1 MLYLTTA
8 DPFDAYTAHRT
19 LTEDRAPN
27 GGLYLPFKMPKL
39 VVSELREKSFG
50 QCVAETLNTFFS
62 TRLTGWDVEFCVGR
76 YPVKIAGMSHRI
88 LTAELWRNLDGSY
101 ANMERRLAAK
111 VCPEAEGKVT
121 SWTRIAIRIAVLTGL
136 FSELLRTDAADEA
149 HPIDAAVP
157 AGDFTLPMA
166 VWYAREMGLPIANIV
181 CGTDVSS
188 GVWDLLHLGE
198 MRTGGADPAVSELE
212 RLVCGTLGVRECI
225 RFRGIRDRGGVYSL
239 LPADAEKLRR
249 GMFAAVVSRDR
260 LEKGISSVYRTNAY
274 ILDPDA
280 SLSYGALMD
289 YRAKTGENR
298 TALLL
303 ADIHPMEDAKRISAA
318 MNLSEEELKRILEN
332 G

>member
-19 LTEDRAPN
+19 LTGDRAPN
-27 GGLYLPFKMPKL
+27 GGLYFPFKMPKL
-39 VVSELREKSFG
+39 LLSELREKSFG
-50 QCVAETLNTFFS
+50 QCVAELLNTFFS

-88 LTAELWRNLDGSY
+88 LAAELWRNLDGSY
-101 ANMERRLAAK
+101 ARMERRLAEK
-111 VCPEAEGKVT
+111 ICPETEGNLT
-121 SWTRIAIRIAVLTGL
+121 SWMRIAIRIAVLTGL
-136 FSELLRTDAADEA
+136 FAELLRTDAVEESR
-149 HPIDAAVP
+149 PLDAAVP
-157 AGDFTLPMA
+157 AGDFSLPMA

-198 MRTGGADPAVSELE
+198 MRTGGSDPAASELE
-212 RLVCGTLGVRECI
+212 RLVCGALGVGEAMRY
-225 RFRGIRDRGGVYSL
+225 RRIRDAGSVYSL
-239 LPADAEKLRR
+239 LPVDAEKLRR
-249 GMFAAVVSRDR
+249 GMFAAVVSKDR
-260 LEKGISSVYRTNAY
+260 LEKGISSVYRTNSY
-274 ILDPDA
+274 ILDPET
-280 SLSYGALMD
+280 SLPYGALMD

-303 ADIHPMEDAKRISAA
+303 ADVSPLEDARRISAA
-318 MNLSEEELKRILEN
+318 MNLSEEELRRILEN